1 MSGQARPNATLL
13 VVLGPTGTGKS
24 RAALEVARLLRGE
37 IVGCD
42 AYQVYCGLDAATGKP
57 PAEFRRAVPHHLVD
71 HVDPRTDFSMA
82 DYVRAAE
89 DAIHAIAG
97 RGHVPLVVGG
107 NGLYLRGL
115 LRGVLK
121 APPRDP
127 ELRARLHRII
137 DKGGAPRLWTWLARR
152 DPDTARRLG
161 PGDVQRLVRAIEL
174 ARGDGANWS
183 ERLKQAGTW
192 TSGQERYRTLKIG
205 LDMARELHHER
216 IDRRVDGFFA
226 AGVVAEVER
235 LLRQEVPREANAF
248 KAIGYREV
256 LRALERGRDPE
267 SVREEVRK
275 NTRGYAKRQRTWF
288 RAEPGVVWLD
298 AAEPPSAIGRRV
310 VELWRDL
317 ECADGRSNCVSPG

>member
-1 MSGQARPNATLL
+1 MTLL

-24 RAALEVARLLRGE
+24 AAALEVARQLGGE

-42 AYQVYCGLDAATGKP
+42 AYQVYRGLDAATAKP
-57 PAEFRRAVPHHLVD
+57 PAESRRAVRHHLVD
-71 HVDPRTDFSMA
+71 CVDPRTDFSMA

-89 DAIHAIAG
+89 RAIATIAG

-115 LRGVLK
+115 LRGVIE
-121 APPRDP
+121 APGRDS

-137 DKGGAPRLWTWLARR
+137 EQGGASRLWSWLGRH
-152 DPDTARRLG
+152 DPETAGRLR

-183 ERLKQAGTW
+183 ERLRQAGTW
-192 TSGQERYRTLKIG
+192 ASGRERYRTLKIG
-205 LDMARELHHER
+205 LDMDRDLHRER
-216 IDRRVDGFFA
+216 IDTRVDGFFA
-226 AGVVAEVER
+226 AGVVEELEG
-235 LLRQEVPREANAF
+235 LLRQGVPAQANAF

-256 LRALERGRDPE
+256 LRAVQRGADPE
-267 SVREEVRK
+267 SARDEVRK
-275 NTRGYAKRQRTWF
+275 HTRRYAKRQRTWF

-298 AAEPPSAIGRRV
+298 AAEQTRAIGRRV
-310 VELWRDL
+310 VELWREL
-317 ECADGRSNCVSPG
+317 AEADGRSNRASGD

>member
-42 AYQVYCGLDAATGKP
+42 AYQVYRGLDAATGKP
-57 PAEFRRAVPHHLVD
+57 SAEFRRAVPHHLVD
-71 HVDPRTDFSMA
+71 CVDPRTDLSMA
-82 DYVRAAE
+82 DYVRAA
-89 DAIHAIAG
+89 DRAIATIAGSG
-97 RGHVPLVVGG
+97 RVPLVVGG

-115 LRGVLK
+115 LRGVIE
-121 APPRDP
+121 APARDP

-137 DKGGAPRLWTWLARR
+137 DKGGVRRLRTWLGRH
-152 DPDTARRLG
+152 DPETARRLR

-192 TSGQERYRTLKIG
+192 ASGRERYRTLKIG
-205 LDMARELHHER
+205 LDMDRDLHRER
-216 IDRRVDGFFA
+216 IDTRVDGFFA
-226 AGVVAEVER
+226 AGVVAEVAR
-235 LLRQEVPREANAF
+235 LLRQGVPRQANAF

-256 LRALERGRDPE
+256 LRAVQLGVDPE
-267 SVREEVRK
+267 SARDEVRK
-275 NTRGYAKRQRTWF
+275 HTRRYAKRQRTWF

-298 AAEPPSAIGRRV
+298 AAEETRAIGRRV
-310 VELWRDL
+310 VERWREL
-317 ECADGRSNCVSPG
+317 GEG

>member
-24 RAALEVARLLRGE
+24 AAALEVARLLRGE

-42 AYQVYCGLDAATGKP
+42 AYQVYRGLDAATGKP

-71 HVDPRTDFSMA
+71 CVDPRTDFSMA
-82 DYVRAAE
+82 DYVRASE
-89 DAIHAIAG
+89 RAIATIAG
-97 RGHVPLVVGG
+97 RGRLPLVVGG

-115 LRGVLK
+115 LRGVIE
-121 APPRDP
+121 APARDP

-137 DKGGAPRLWTWLARR
+137 DKGGASRLWTWLGRR
-152 DPDTARRLG
+152 DPEMARRLR

-183 ERLKQAGTW
+183 ERLKRAGTW
-192 TSGQERYRTLKIG
+192 ASGQERYRTLKIG
-205 LDMARELHHER
+205 LDMDRDLHRER
-216 IDRRVDGFFA
+216 IETRVDGFFA

-235 LLRQEVPREANAF
+235 LLRQGVPRQANAF

-256 LRALERGRDPE
+256 LGAVQRGADPE
-267 SVREEVRK
+267 SVREEVR
-275 NTRGYAKRQRTWF
+275 NHTRGYAKRQRTWF

-298 AAEPPSAIGRRV
+298 AAQEPSAIGRRV
-310 VELWRDL
+310 VELWR
-317 ECADGRSNCVSPG
+317 ERSNCVSRR